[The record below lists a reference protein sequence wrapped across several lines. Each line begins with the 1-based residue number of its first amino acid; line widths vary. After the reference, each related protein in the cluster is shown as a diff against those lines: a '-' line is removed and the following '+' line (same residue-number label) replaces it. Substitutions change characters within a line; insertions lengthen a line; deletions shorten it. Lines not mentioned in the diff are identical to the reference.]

1 MKYEE
6 TASLTKEQFRRLT
19 GVKRPVFEKML
30 IVLNEA
36 HAKKKSKGGR
46 PNKLGVEDMLMMA
59 LQYLREYRTY
69 FHIGSSYGISES
81 YAWKLTR
88 WVEDVLIKSGEF
100 SLPGKKELLKEEI
113 EYETVQTDAAETPV
127 ERPKRGRNSGIQGRK
142 NGIR

>member
-1 MKYEE
+1 MRYEE
-6 TASLTKEQFRRLT
+6 TESLTKEQFRRLT

-36 HAKKKSKGGR
+36 HVKKKSKGGR

-100 SLPGKKELLKEEI
+100 SLPGKKELLKEDI
-113 EYETVQTDAAETPV
+113 EYETVQTDASETPV
-127 ERPKRGRNSGIQGRK
+127 ERPKRGRNTGIQGRK